1 MGKITGQ
8 EYVQYLTER
17 VVSYMDM
24 PLEQRKELKQT
35 AKATR
40 EPWLLRWFG
49 VGGAYVYMRKN
60 KKKLQ
65 DE

>member
-1 MGKITGQ
+1 MGKVTGH

-17 VVSYMDM
+17 VVHYLDM
-24 PLEQRKELKQT
+24 PVDQRKAIKQT

-49 VGGAYVYMRKN
+49 VGGAYVYLQQQ
-60 KKKLQ
+60 KKKHQ